1 MSVILLILKILGI
14 IVLIIL
20 GIIFLLILIPFFYR
34 IHIKYTKEESDYSFK
49 INTLFRFLYIIGDY
63 SNELNLIV
71 RILGIP
77 VYKAG
82 KYNKFSH
89 GEEIVL
95 EKSDE
100 LDNQVESDTDISCED
115 NVLEE
120 FTSDTNENT
129 KNKNKKKYKNENSKK
144 TKIPLKERF
153 LAIKN
158 KINKNNIDA
167 IKHIARCVGKFIK
180 RIKPFI
186 DFADCDY
193 SLGSPDTTGMS
204 YGIIS
209 ILPSSHKKDIRICP
223 DFNSDITFF
232 YGEISLKGNIQI
244 LNAISLLVRIL
255 IDKNCRQLIFGGKK

>member
-14 IVLIIL
+14 IVLVIL

-63 SNELNLIV
+63 NNELNLIV
-71 RILGIP
+71 RILGVP

-89 GEEIVL
+89 DEEIIL
-95 EKSDE
+95 EESDE
-100 LDNQVESDTDISCED
+100 FDNQVEADIDILQDNKESEEIPSDT
-115 NVLEE
+115 
-120 FTSDTNENT
+120 T
-129 KNKNKKKYKNENSKK
+129 KNKKNKKEKSKK
-144 TKIPLKERF
+144 AKISLKDRF

-158 KINKNNIDA
+158 KINKNNLDA
-167 IKHIARCVGKFIK
+167 IKHIARCIGKFIK
-180 RIKPFI
+180 RIKPCI
-186 DFADCDY
+186 DYADCDY

-209 ILPSSHKKDIRICP
+209 ILPGSHKKDIRICP
-223 DFNSDITFF
+223 DFNSDTTYF

-244 LNAISLLVRIL
+244 LNAVSLLVRIL